1 MKKKIL
7 LFILLVIGVLTITG
21 CGKKEEQ
28 KKEEPRAAAVA
39 FKEEYESLNGK
50 EVRDGIV
57 HRTVTIDEYNPF
69 VKVTPSELVE
79 KIDNKE
85 TFYVYFGDKL
95 CPWCRSVI
103 EKAIEVA
110 KSKNIDTIY
119 YINIWDDEYNEILRD
134 KYTLGKKDK
143 PVKSIEGTE
152 EYKRFLEIF
161 DNVLSDYTLT
171 TSKGKAV
178 STGEKRI
185 YAPNFIYVE
194 EGKSIRL
201 TSGNSEKQTGAFDE
215 LTDEILADE
224 QALFEEFFK

>member
-1 MKKKIL
+1 MKKRIL
-7 LFILLVIGVLTITG
+7 LFVLLIIGVLTITG
-21 CGKKEEQ
+21 CGKKEEP

-50 EVRDGIV
+50 EVKEGIT
-57 HRTVTIDEYNPF
+57 HRTVTIDEFNPF
-69 VKVTPSELVE
+69 VKVTPAELLE
-79 KIDNKE
+79 KIDNNE

-95 CPWCRSVI
+95 CPWSRSVF
-103 EKAIEVA
+103 EKAVEVA

-119 YINIWDDEYNEILRD
+119 YVNIWDDEFNEILRD
-134 KYTLGKKDK
+134 KYTLNKKDK

-161 DNVLSDYTLT
+161 DNVLADYTLT
-171 TSKGKAV
+171 TSKGKTV
-178 STGEKRI
+178 KTGEKRI

-201 TSGNSEKQTGAFDE
+201 TTGNSDKQTGAFDE
-215 LTDEILADE
+215 LTEEILQDE

>member
-1 MKKKIL
+1 MKKKVL
-7 LFILLVIGVLTITG
+7 LFILLVIGALTITG
-21 CGKKEEQ
+21 CGKKEEPE
-28 KKEEPRAAAVA
+28 KEEPRAAAVA

-50 EVRDGIV
+50 EIKDGIV

-69 VKVTPSELVE
+69 VKVTPSELLE

-119 YINIWDDEYNEILRD
+119 YVNIWDDEYNEILRD

-185 YAPNFIYVE
+185 YAPNYFKIVKGE
-194 EGKSIRL
+194 AKLMVSGK
-201 TSGNSEKQTGAFDE
+201 SEKQTDARE
-215 LTDEILADE
+215 KLTDEMLEDE
-224 QALFEEFFK
+224 IKEFEKLFK